1 MKKNSFRNSKRIIS
15 ACIGTAALLLL
26 GFSACDFQ
34 PAQSIARNRP
44 VGGGLAQGKATVKE
58 FLESGGGGG
67 GINFNSIPSGDYNRK
82 EKFLSKEQIAQKL
95 NETDASNLPSDPT
108 QWYVELPK
116 YTYPYKA
123 GKLKQEYLDIT
134 VKRLNVLRELAGLP
148 GVVTTDEYNDLAQHG
163 AALMVVTQN
172 FGHGSQPIPEGSN
185 ADDEFY
191 KKGKEATNRGNV
203 YPQYPLIQSIDG
215 YNLDPGNPG
224 VGHRLWQLSPGLQAV
239 GIGSAIKKKDAN
251 GKEIGLGGNVEVVT
265 YTEAPDGQKPE
276 PFDWNFI
283 SWPSPGYFPLEG
295 NLFGSPSFWHVQF
308 NKAKYIVGAGK
319 IIVTKLDTGEQ
330 WVEEHSGGL
339 TLVFNKSNTWRAESG
354 CRYTYEVTG
363 VRNINNIPERFIF
376 TTEFFNRKSL

>member
-1 MKKNSFRNSKRIIS
+1 MKKNSFRHSKHIIS

-44 VGGGLAQGKATVKE
+44 VGGGLAQGKATVNE

-67 GINFNSIPSGDYNRK
+67 GIEFSTIQSGDYTKPLLTK
-82 EKFLSKEQIAQKL
+82 EKIKEML
-95 NETDASNLPSDPT
+95 DETDAGKLPSDPT
-108 QWYVELPK
+108 QWYDELPR
-116 YTYPYKA
+116 YTAPYKA
-123 GKLKQEYLDIT
+123 GKLKQEYLNIT

-148 GVVTTDEYNDLAQHG
+148 GVVTTDKYNDLAQHG
-163 AALMVVTQN
+163 AALMVITQN
-172 FGHGSQPIPEGSN
+172 FGHGSQPKV
-185 ADDEFY
+185 ADMDQNFY
-191 KKGKEATNRGNV
+191 NKGIEATKRGNV

-224 VGHRLWQLSPGLQAV
+224 VGHRLWQLNPGLEAV

-265 YTEAPDGQKPE
+265 YTEAPSDQKPE

-283 SWPSPGYFPLEG
+283 SWPNPGYFPLEG

-308 NKAKYIVGAGK
+308 NKDKYIVGAGK

-330 WVEEHSGGL
+330 WAEEHSGGL
-339 TLVFNKSNTWRAESG
+339 TLVFNKSNTWRAEVGS
-354 CRYTYEVTG
+354 RYTYEVTG

-376 TTEFFNRKSL
+376 TTEFFSRK